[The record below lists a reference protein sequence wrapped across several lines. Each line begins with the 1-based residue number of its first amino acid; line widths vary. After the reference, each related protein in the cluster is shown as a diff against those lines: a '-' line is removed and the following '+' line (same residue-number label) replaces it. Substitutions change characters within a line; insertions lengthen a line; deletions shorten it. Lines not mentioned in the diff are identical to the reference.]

1 MANSSTD
8 SSSLA
13 QLENGAAAES
23 GALVVDTTDNSTTSD
38 EGTQIVATPAG
49 PQDEVLDDADTPSTG
64 AAWVKNPITAN
75 VVVWLMF
82 IYTFSVILF

>member
-13 QLENGAAAES
+13 QLENGVEADS
-23 GALVVDTTDNSTTSD
+23 GALAVDTTNNSTTSG

-49 PQDEVLDDADTPSTG
+49 PQDKVPDDAATPSTG
-64 AAWVKNPITAN
+64 AAGMKNPATAD
-75 VVVWLMF
+75 VVLWLTL
-82 IYTFSVILF
+82 I